1 MGLRKWFRSRK
12 AKIENHGEGNVFIG
26 VPPRVHIRCCGT
38 NNRVEFIEPN
48 SNFDAGITIGSPG
61 CPVHDC
67 LVRFEKDVG
76 CAECRI
82 MLMESG
88 SVLRVGEGARI
99 AEKTEIWV
107 TDTHA
112 IFDGDGKLINRGR
125 EVVIGKHVWICT
137 RAVILKNTHIPDDC
151 IVAYG
156 SIVSGQRE
164 IAPGSILAGNP
175 ARVVK
180 TGIRWS
186 GERPEAVLRKQGLA

>member
-1 MGLRKWFRSRK
+1 MGLRKWLRSRK
-12 AKIENHGEGNVFIG
+12 AKIECVGEGNVFVG
-26 VPPRVHIRCCGT
+26 VPPCVCIRCFGN

-48 SNFDAGITIGSPG
+48 SNFDAGITIGVPG
-61 CPVHDC
+61 CPVDDC
-67 LVRFEKDVG
+67 LIRFEKDVA

-82 MLMESG
+82 TLMESG

-99 AEKTEIWV
+99 AEKTEIWL

-112 IFDGDGKLINRGR
+112 IFDADGTLINRGR
-125 EVVIGKHVWICT
+125 EVTIGKHVWICT
-137 RAVILKNTHIPDDC
+137 RAVILKNTRIPDDC

-156 SIVSGQRE
+156 AVVSGRKE
-164 IAPGSILAGNP
+164 IQPGSILAGNP

-186 GERPEAVLRKQGLA
+186 GERPEAVLRKQGLV